1 MNNKQTIF
9 FVLIFIAGV
18 GILSAQ
24 EQYHAITPAFMDFLR
39 MTVKFSATD
48 TAFMNA
54 VSNNQLSNLTLNRE
68 LLSRHND
75 YFTHKI
81 ETKGITDQK
90 NSGRCWL
97 FAGLNLLRQ
106 RVIKKY
112 KLGGFEFSQS
122 YLFFWDKM
130 EKANFFLEYVI
141 HNLDRSP
148 DDREFAEIIEDVV
161 SDGGYW
167 QYVVELI
174 SKYGVVPKN
183 VMPETYNS
191 SNSWSMAGILKEI
204 LRTEAVQIRKM
215 AQEGVDTMG
224 LRDQKF
230 MVLREVYKILILNL
244 GEPPK
249 EFVWRYEDKESKVSE
264 PQTFTPQSFYRE
276 AVGIDLREYVS
287 LMNYPGKEYNRLY
300 QLDNIRNVFEAADPV
315 SANLSMTEIKTAVMK
330 SILDDEPVWF
340 ASDIGKEADGEKGIL
355 SSRIYDYHKIY
366 PREHVMDKAERIQY
380 YHSTSNHAMVITAVD
395 VQQGKPVKW
404 LVENSH
410 GSDSGHEGYYTMY
423 DDWFD
428 DFAYEAIVHKKY
440 LTPEI
445 QKIFQQTPIHL
456 PLWDP
461 MTKLLKVE

>member
-1 MNNKQTIF
+1 MKGVKTIF
-9 FVLIFIAGV
+9 FLVTLIV
-18 GILSAQ
+18 GAAIVHGQA
-24 EQYHAITPAFMDFLR
+24 EYRAITPAFTDFLR

-48 TAFMNA
+48 TAFLNA

-97 FAGLNLLRQ
+97 FAGLNLLRP

-112 KLGGFEFSQS
+112 KLSGFEFSQS

-141 HNLDRSP
+141 NHLDRDP
-148 DDREFAEIIEDVV
+148 DDREFSEIIESVV

-191 SNSWSMAGILKEI
+191 SNSWSMAGVLKEV
-204 LRTEAVQIRKM
+204 LRTEAAQLRKM
-215 AQEGVDTMG
+215 AQAGVDSLG
-224 LRDQKF
+224 LRDRKF
-230 MVLREVYKILILNL
+230 TALREIYKVLVLNL
-244 GEPPK
+244 GEPPR
-249 EFVWRYEDKESKVSE
+249 EFIWRYEDKDGKVSE
-264 PQTFTPQSFYRE
+264 PRTFTPQSFYRE
-276 AVGIDLREYVS
+276 AVGVDLREYFS
-287 LMNYPGKEYNRLY
+287 LMNYPGKEYQRLY

-315 SANLSMTEIKTAVMK
+315 SANLPMDEIKAAVLR
-330 SILDDEPVWF
+330 SILDNEPVWF
-340 ASDIGKEADGEKGIL
+340 ASDIGKEVYGEKGIL
-355 SSRIYDYHKIY
+355 SSKIYDYRKIY
-366 PREHVMDKAERIQY
+366 PREQVMDKAERIQY
-380 YHSTSNHAMVITAVD
+380 YHSASNHAMVITAVD
-395 VQQGKPVKW
+395 VQDGQPVKW

-410 GSDSGHEGYYTMY
+410 GSESGHDGYYTMY
-423 DDWFD
+423 SDWFD
-428 DFAYEAIVHKKY
+428 DFAYEVIVHKKY
-440 LTPEI
+440 LTPAI
-445 QKIFQQTPIHL
+445 RKIFEQTPVHL